1 MSGGLQWRNT
11 PQVINEPGAKVYVSL
26 STMDIRLEISPFNYW
41 LCKLS
46 YEDVTCV
53 VYPFSNKYFGNLST
67 MKCLFM
73 GIIAGWYLGLYK
85 WTDVESPS
93 CFFLSD
99 ESKISPRGPIFL
111 KRQNNTTKRPTTEK
125 NIVRRA
131 IQAIISFCKRKKITV
146 GKERGRKGLTLLR
159 KWLFQL
165 CFGDGNATILGR
177 PCSSLPRCFSADKR
191 DTAPH
196 CHSGREEEKYNPDS
210 RKELLWSEK
219 KWHII
224 SLLFTWWMI

>member
-1 MSGGLQWRNT
+1 MS
-11 PQVINEPGAKVYVSL
+11 VYGNHS
-26 STMDIRLEISPFNYW
+26 RLIF
-41 LCKLS
+41 
-46 YEDVTCV
+46 
-53 VYPFSNKYFGNLST
+53 
-67 MKCLFM
+67 
-73 GIIAGWYLGLYK
+73 GIIQMNWCWISLVFPLK
-85 WTDVESPS
+85 WREQN
-93 CFFLSD
+93 F
-99 ESKISPRGPIFL
+99 SPRPNLF

-131 IQAIISFCKRKKITV
+131 IQAIIFFCKRKKITV
-146 GKERGRKGLTLLR
+146 GKERGGRGLTLQR
-159 KWLFQL
+159 KWLFQS

-177 PCSSLPRCFSADKR
+177 PSSSLPRCFSADKR

-210 RKELLWSEK
+210 RKELLWSEI